1 MLDAGCW
8 RAGQSLLCE
17 YCILRRDHSA
27 WEIKCIIM
35 ETHHQLKYRDI
46 APQSILADRVYFQYP
61 SLAQKII
68 TKLILPF
75 SVPSAFVGRSAI

>member
-8 RAGQSLLCE
+8 MLEGRSE
-17 YCILRRDHSA
+17 PVVCILRRDHSA

-46 APQSILADRVYFQYP
+46 APQSILADRVYFQYF
-61 SLAQKII
+61 SSAQKII
-68 TKLILPF
+68 MKLILQF
-75 SVPSAFVGRSAI
+75 SVPSAFVG